1 MFMESN
7 VNENQEEK
15 ETSAIAEEF
24 DSSAFLTEDD
34 EQRHSEISDT
44 EAPESSKGEEAP
56 QATTEEEQGS
66 EQEDEA
72 TEGVAEETEEESYW
86 SLPSD
91 EEEKTN
97 EADDSEVESEDKETN
112 NLDAWNTIAEE
123 LGIDAEDYDTF
134 IDTLKTQK
142 QLAQT
147 SATNEKIGALESII
161 KFDDEKLMRL
171 ELKEKGYTADEI
183 EDEIDILI
191 ENNTI
196 RAEARKVRKILE
208 GIVVNER
215 EAIASQTQQADATQQ
230 QELEEA
236 RKELETYMS
245 KTTEMFGGRVN
256 SQQKE
261 QHIQYISSGDF
272 FDEITSNPE
281 SMANAA
287 WLWRYRNQIL
297 KGMKSNGFE
306 KGKSA
311 ILDKMVN
318 PEATRK
324 TNIPDPETGDFNPNR
339 FMDYGQM

>member
-1 MFMESN
+1 MT
-7 VNENQEEK
+7 K
-15 ETSAIAEEF
+15 
-24 DSSAFLTEDD
+24 
-34 EQRHSEISDT
+34 
-44 EAPESSKGEEAP
+44 
-56 QATTEEEQGS
+56 
-66 EQEDEA
+66 
-72 TEGVAEETEEESYW
+72 
-86 SLPSD
+86 
-91 EEEKTN
+91 
-97 EADDSEVESEDKETN
+97 
-112 NLDAWNTIAEE
+112 
-123 LGIDAEDYDTF
+123 
-134 IDTLKTQK
+134 
-142 QLAQT
+142 
-147 SATNEKIGALESII
+147 
-161 KFDDEKLMRL
+161 
-171 ELKEKGYTADEI
+171 
-183 EDEIDILI
+183 
-191 ENNTI
+191 
-196 RAEARKVRKILE
+196 AEARKVRKILE